1 MLLIKINDKQGQI
14 KMKTKIKTIL
24 TIIVVIALALLYNY
38 HKDQTRVNYAQ
49 VNDCEWVQYA
59 SHDICK

>member
-1 MLLIKINDKQGQI
+1 
-14 KMKTKIKTIL
+14 MKTKIKTIL